1 MAGGSWTDLTSA
13 FLLSS
18 DQPDVDGT
26 WIHVREVIRRIDVLP
41 EEGSS
46 IAVAVGKENR
56 VHLLYQDLRSDV
68 TGQERIGMFYS
79 FGDRLESGWSFSATS
94 GDHASEPQLRFDG
107 GTDRLIGAWMEGDGI
122 NRTIHSAV
130 VDRNWSG
137 SQEEH
142 LAPGSESF
150 ALIERGGATL
160 IVYDLVGSRGS
171 VTMVGMMTNEQGE
184 DSRALGNVVAQGR
197 LLLTAANERDLN
209 LIVELDGVQILPI
222 ADLGQGQIPEPE
234 TSLLDRLLAPI
245 PGDRGTQVIVL
256 SSVGIG
262 FLLVLMVIVIGS
274 RRARGPLDT

>member
-1 MAGGSWTDLTSA
+1 MTPIRASEGAYWGLDIDARSGTVVIAGYHRDLVAGGSWTDLTSA

-26 WIHVREVIRRIDVLP
+26 WIHVREVVRGIDVLP

-150 ALIERGGATL
+150 ALIERG
-160 IVYDLVGSRGS
+160 VR
-171 VTMVGMMTNEQGE
+171 
-184 DSRALGNVVAQGR
+184 
-197 LLLTAANERDLN
+197 
-209 LIVELDGVQILPI
+209 P
-222 ADLGQGQIPEPE
+222 
-234 TSLLDRLLAPI
+234 
-245 PGDRGTQVIVL
+245 
-256 SSVGIG
+256 
-262 FLLVLMVIVIGS
+262 
-274 RRARGPLDT
+274 